1 MSSVASVVFQPYH
14 PPPPDRSPF
23 FLFFAPQM
31 YSYEQWEVF
40 NSLAAAAKARVAAII
55 EPHALEADTRA
66 GKQNLS
72 VVNIDIT

>member
-1 MSSVASVVFQPYH
+1 
-14 PPPPDRSPF
+14 
-23 FLFFAPQM
+23 M